1 MKQIFSL
8 LVIVLITIISCNK
21 RIKVEKNSQINDTL
35 IANGN
40 IVSTINV
47 TLIPSAKKD
56 INKWQQYNDVDD
68 FILEYYNIST
78 WEALENAIELSELVT
93 QMKDSIKIEK
103 LKALNVVARI
113 NVLQNETLRL
123 KDMASISSIK
133 NEEVDDEVKKIIQ
146 LFEALNSK
154 INTIYKAEEI
164 QSSIDV
170 DNEEAVIEEEN
181 IVKKPI
187 KKPIKKLN
195 KKVKLPS
202 KNRPKIK

>member
-21 RIKVEKNSQINDTL
+21 RIKVEKKSQTNDTL

-47 TLIPSAKKD
+47 TLIPLAKKD
-56 INKWQQYNDVDD
+56 ISKWQQYIDVDD
-68 FILEYYNIST
+68 FILKYYNIST
-78 WEALENAIELSELVT
+78 WEALENASELSGFVT

-123 KDMASISSIK
+123 KDMATISSIK
-133 NEEVDDEVKKIIQ
+133 NEEVDEEVKKIIQ
-146 LFEALNSK
+146 LFEALNAK

-170 DNEEAVIEEEN
+170 DTEEPVIEEKN
-181 IVKKPI
+181 VVR
-187 KKPIKKLN
+187 KPIKKLN
-195 KKVKLPS
+195 NRVRLPL